1 MVLSSS
7 KVNDGRP
14 GGNVAGASAASDAV
28 PFVVSASAS
37 AKDPMVATIRAIMR
51 IPSCIYV
58 QRLKRS
64 FSILN
69 WSSALPTV

>member
-28 PFVVSASAS
+28 PFVVSAS